1 MNDAEHQTEGLG
13 DTFPRREGAES
24 VSSLHEGELLLDR
37 FKLVRLVGRGGMG
50 EVYEA
55 RDLRLHTTVAL
66 KTVRA
71 SAASVEGLLER
82 LRREVQLAR
91 GVTHPNVCRVFDFH
105 EGPGPEGKPVAFVTM
120 EFLDGET
127 LAERLRA
134 GGPFT
139 PRDALPLLEQMA
151 EGLASIHARRLVHR
165 DFKPGNVM
173 LVRTENQVR
182 AVVTDLGIARVVGGG
197 EADTGWLGTEAGAVV
212 GSPAYMA
219 PEQRRGAEVT
229 ARSDVHALA
238 LVACEMVSGQRPL
251 ESGVL
256 KGVPRA
262 WASALGRGLDPDPE
276 RRPADPRALV
286 ATLEGRKRRRRW
298 VEAALALAVLLL
310 LTGGAMAWRRSA
322 TSTLADRRSIAVLP
336 LANLG
341 GSPDDDYFGEGLAED
356 INTQLTK
363 VRALHVVSR
372 ASTRPLKGTTRPV
385 REIAQELGVG
395 TLLEGTIRRAGGR
408 MRITAQL
415 VDARTDHQLWAE
427 TYDRDIRD
435 VLDVQTD
442 VASKVAEA
450 LALQLTAAEGER
462 LHHGATSSPEAY
474 DSYLRGIAK
483 ADEVWD
489 AKAMRA
495 AITDF
500 ERAVAIDPGY
510 ALAHAQLGMEYILY
524 GLYIDASQHSWVE
537 KGRAEVARALELEPE
552 LAVPHLALGRLLFSR
567 QGGWNLEGAMRE
579 LQRAE
584 EIEPDSAHLDRS
596 NVALHAG
603 LETLGIREAEAALK
617 LNPRST
623 AARRQVTTAYAF
635 SGRWSDALARYPNP
649 DLASDP
655 YVLVDSFLRVGR
667 LSEVLKFVFAPSP
680 DGDFL
685 PDPPDPI
692 MALTLALAG
701 KKEEAA
707 FLVSFFEKGFPVWAG
722 ESGHHDLHML
732 ACTEALLGHPQ
743 EAVAWLRKASHA
755 GLPNY
760 LLFSRD
766 PLLDPIR
773 SDPGFIQFMAEL
785 KPRWEQ
791 WTREYR

>member
-1 MNDAEHQTEGLG
+1 MNDAEHHTEAL
-13 DTFPRREGAES
+13 DPTARRDAAAES
-24 VSSLHEGELLLDR
+24 GATLRPGDLLLER
-37 FKLVRLVGRGGMG
+37 FKLIRLVGRGGMG

-66 KTVRA
+66 KTVRTSSS
-71 SAASVEGLLER
+71 SAAGLLER

-91 GVTHPNVCRVFDFH
+91 VVTHPNVCRVFDFH

-120 EFLDGET
+120 EYLDGET

-134 GGPFT
+134 GGPFA
-139 PRDALPLLEQMA
+139 PKDALPLLEQMA
-151 EGLASIHARRLVHR
+151 EGLAAIHARGLVHR

-173 LVRTENQVR
+173 LVPREGKLC
-182 AVVTDLGIARVVGGG
+182 AVVTDLGIARLVRG
-197 EADTGWLGTEAGAVV
+197 ADAESGWQGTEAGAVV
-212 GSPAYMA
+212 GSPAYMS
-219 PEQRRGAEVT
+219 PEQRQGGEVT
-229 ARSDVHALA
+229 ARADIHALA

-256 KGVPRA
+256 KDVPRA
-262 WASALGRGLDPDPE
+262 WASALVKALDPDPE
-276 RRPADPRALV
+276 RRPADPRELMAR
-286 ATLEGRKRRRRW
+286 LEGGRRRRQILE
-298 VEAALALAVLLL
+298 VAVAVALLL
-310 LTGGAMAWRRSA
+310 LIAGGAIAWRRAA
-322 TSTLADRRSIAVLP
+322 TGTMADRRFIAVLP

-341 GSPDDDYFGEGLAED
+341 GSPDDDYFGDGLAED

-363 VRALHVVSR
+363 VHALRVISR
-372 ASTRPLKGTTRPV
+372 NSTRPLKGTLRPS

-395 TLLEGTIRRAGGR
+395 TLLEGTVRRAGGR
-408 MRITAQL
+408 LRITAQL
-415 VDARTDHQLWAE
+415 VDARTNQQLWAE

-442 VASKVAEA
+442 VASKVAAA
-450 LALQLTAAEGER
+450 LALQLTAAEGAR
-462 LHHGATSSPEAY
+462 LHRGATSNPEAY
-474 DSYLRGIAK
+474 DFYLRGIAK
-483 ADEVWD
+483 ADEVFNG
-489 AKAMRA
+489 KMMRGAMA
-495 AITDF
+495 DF
-500 ERAVAIDPGY
+500 EHAVAIDPGY
-510 ALAHAQLGMEYILY
+510 ALAHAQLGMEYVLY
-524 GLYIDASQHSWVE
+524 GLYLDAAEPRWVE

-552 LAVPHLALGRLLFSR
+552 LAVPHLALSRLLFSR

-603 LETLGIREAEAALK
+603 LETLAIREAEAALK

-623 AARRQVTTAYAF
+623 AARRQVTAAYAF
-635 SGRWSDALARYPNP
+635 SGRWGEALARYPNS
-649 DLASDP
+649 DLANDP
-655 YVLVDSFLRVGR
+655 YALFESFLRVGR
-667 LSEVLKFVFAPSP
+667 LSEALKVVFEASP

-685 PDPPDPI
+685 PDPPDS
-692 MALTLALAG
+692 MAALALAVAG
-701 KKEEAA
+701 KKEDAG
-707 FLVSFFEKGFPVWAG
+707 FLARFFEKGFPVWAG

-743 EAVAWLRKASHA
+743 EAVAWLRKASNA

-785 KPRWEQ
+785 KPRWER
-791 WTREYR
+791 WTAEYR

>member
-134 GGPFT
+134 GGPFA

-256 KGVPRA
+256 NGVPRA
-262 WASALGRGLDPDPE
+262 WASALGRALDPDPE

-286 ATLEGRKRRRRW
+286 AILEGRKRRRR
-298 VEAALALAVLLL
+298 ELAAALALAVLLV
-310 LTGGAMAWRRSA
+310 LTGGVIAWRRSA
-322 TSTLADRRSIAVLP
+322 TSTIADRRSIAVLP

-372 ASTRPLKGTTRPV
+372 ASTRPLKGTARPV
-385 REIAQELGVG
+385 RENRSG
-395 TLLEGTIRRAGGR
+395 AGGR
-408 MRITAQL
+408 HAPRGNHPASRRP
-415 VDARTDHQLWAE
+415 DAHHGPAGRRPHRPPAVGG
-427 TYDRDIRD
+427 DIRPGHPGRAGRPD
-435 VLDVQTD
+435 RCGLEGRGSLGPAAHRGRGGEAPPRRDVQPGG
-442 VASKVAEA
+442 VR
-450 LALQLTAAEGER
+450 LLPPRHREG
-462 LHHGATSSPEAY
+462 G
-474 DSYLRGIAK
+474 RG
-483 ADEVWD
+483 
-489 AKAMRA
+489 
-495 AITDF
+495 
-500 ERAVAIDPGY
+500 
-510 ALAHAQLGMEYILY
+510 
-524 GLYIDASQHSWVE
+524 
-537 KGRAEVARALELEPE
+537 
-552 LAVPHLALGRLLFSR
+552 LGR
-567 QGGWNLEGAMRE
+567 
-579 LQRAE
+579 
-584 EIEPDSAHLDRS
+584 
-596 NVALHAG
+596 
-603 LETLGIREAEAALK
+603 
-617 LNPRST
+617 
-623 AARRQVTTAYAF
+623 RR
-635 SGRWSDALARYPNP
+635 
-649 DLASDP
+649 
-655 YVLVDSFLRVGR
+655 
-667 LSEVLKFVFAPSP
+667 
-680 DGDFL
+680 
-685 PDPPDPI
+685 
-692 MALTLALAG
+692 
-701 KKEEAA
+701 
-707 FLVSFFEKGFPVWAG
+707 
-722 ESGHHDLHML
+722 
-732 ACTEALLGHPQ
+732 
-743 EAVAWLRKASHA
+743 
-755 GLPNY
+755 
-760 LLFSRD
+760 
-766 PLLDPIR
+766 
-773 SDPGFIQFMAEL
+773 
-785 KPRWEQ
+785 
-791 WTREYR
+791 